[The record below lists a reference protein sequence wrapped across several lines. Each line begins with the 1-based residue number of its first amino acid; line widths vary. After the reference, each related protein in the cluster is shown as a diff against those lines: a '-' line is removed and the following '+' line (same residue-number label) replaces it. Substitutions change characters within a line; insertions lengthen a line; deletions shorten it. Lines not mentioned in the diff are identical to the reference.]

1 MAYDQD
7 QGGWEAGSTQL
18 VPLDKNAIDSV
29 LRMEPDM
36 PADMVSQLF
45 HMQPIKEK
53 GKDTGKFKLVIDKAG
68 LNWKM
73 DKLYR
78 GRYNLKTDIIM
89 GDEYEFI
96 KTQCLGFKKEDRV
109 IICKSTLAIEVAE
122 GKEKTFTAYGTA
134 TPVNVKKGQKHP
146 LELAETRAE
155 KRVLQKATGCG
166 FSAADNDEFEPQ
178 ASITADMKQLQ
189 EDQRKKMWVLLR
201 DAGYTEKDRE
211 GRLKVISQILKR
223 KVDSSK
229 SMTYAD
235 YLNVNAALEGGFV
248 VGDIIDAPFT
258 ATDVTDTPPEEPKK
272 LTEDQLHKINSL
284 YIEAKWDSEK
294 QEKYFSYMKEKNPGN
309 FTANSAADFSPEE
322 AEKFITLLKK
332 KVVEAD
338 RKAMEPPPAEP
349 PIIAPQEP
357 ATVSHT
363 PAALFQIAQAD
374 ELFQKLEYDWQKKL
388 KFFEDYRYRTGETWV
403 KKTADM
409 DFVKVGL
416 LIDHLK
422 KELAEKQERENG
434 QFEGGF
440 TEEQHNENNQ
450 TIAENTIPTTEK
462 IQDMFEGDVP
472 F

>member
-1 MAYDQD
+1 MAYDQN
-7 QGGWEAGSTQL
+7 QGEWEAGSTQL

-235 YLNVNAALEGGFV
+235 YLNVNAALEGGFT

-258 ATDVTDTPPEEPKK
+258 ATDVTDIPPEEPKK
-272 LTEDQLHKINSL
+272 LTADQLNQINNL

-309 FTANSAADFSPEE
+309 FTANSATDFSPEE
-322 AEKFITLLKK
+322 AEKFITLL
-332 KVVEAD
+332 
-338 RKAMEPPPAEP
+338 
-349 PIIAPQEP
+349 
-357 ATVSHT
+357 
-363 PAALFQIAQAD
+363 
-374 ELFQKLEYDWQKKL
+374 
-388 KFFEDYRYRTGETWV
+388 
-403 KKTADM
+403 
-409 DFVKVGL
+409 
-416 LIDHLK
+416 
-422 KELAEKQERENG
+422 
-434 QFEGGF
+434 
-440 TEEQHNENNQ
+440 
-450 TIAENTIPTTEK
+450 
-462 IQDMFEGDVP
+462 
-472 F
+472 